1 MASKLFKKL
10 TIRKPLTV
18 LLPGG
23 NSPKVFYRELINYDV
38 NWHNISLIASD
49 ERVVSLS
56 SNNSNMGMI
65 QRELLDH
72 ITEEEKP
79 KLIKLYPLLNDD
91 IENGLILLEKYLF
104 NNCPEI
110 AFLGIGK
117 DGHTA
122 GIFTRRNTTNNC
134 YLLKNRMDSFYRIT
148 ISMNQ
153 LMNIPTLIFFVLG
166 LEKKESLKNILFNND
181 SKKFV
186 PARFLLKNGIG
197 DKLILCD
204 KKAAPHGFDT
214 GESFISL

>member
-79 KLIKLYPLLNDD
+79 NLIKLYPLIDHD
-91 IENGLILLEKYLF
+91 IENGIKLLEQYLS
-104 NNCPEI
+104 NNYPEI

-122 GIFTRRNTTNNC
+122 GIFEERTTKNNC
-134 YLLKNRMDSFYRIT
+134 YSLKNLTDPYYRIT
-148 ISMNQ
+148 ISMN
-153 LMNIPTLIFFVLG
+153 LLTRIPYLIFFVLG
-166 LEKKESLKNILFNND
+166 SNKKKSMEKILFNKTNLICVLNSLD
-181 SKKFV
+181 KMGFSSE
-186 PARFLLKNGIG
+186 KNV
-197 DKLILCD
+197 LCKSTD
-204 KKAAPHGFDT
+204 
-214 GESFISL
+214 LR